1 VKDKKEIYE
10 AFERNPKNVR
20 FESLCRG
27 AELFGFRFRGG
38 KGSHRI
44 YVKDGVREM
53 LNLQSVKGM
62 AKPYQVRQF
71 LKVVNRYKLL
81 EEEDV

>member
-1 VKDKKEIYE
+1 MNKKEVYE
-10 AFERNPKNVR
+10 ELKRDPRNVR
-20 FESLCRG
+20 FESLCQAAG
-27 AELFGFRFRGG
+27 LFGFRFRRG

-44 YVKDGVREM
+44 YLKDGVREM

-71 LKVVNRYKLL
+71 LKVVERYKLL

>member
-1 VKDKKEIYE
+1 V
-10 AFERNPKNVR
+10 
-20 FESLCRG
+20 LCRA

-62 AKPYQVRQF
+62 AKPYQVKQF
-71 LKVVNRYKLL
+71 LKVIERYKLL

>member
-1 VKDKKEIYE
+1 MDKKKIYKE
-10 AFERNPKNVR
+10 LKRNPNNVR
-20 FESLCRG
+20 FEMLCRA
-27 AELFGFRFRGG
+27 AELFDFRFRGG

-53 LNLQSVKGM
+53 LNFQNVKGK
-62 AKPYQVRQF
+62 AKPYQVKQF
-71 LKVVNRYKLL
+71 LKIIERYKLL